1 MPRSIPATVAISL
14 VLLWTGSALL
24 AGPSSVGDLER
35 VIARADSFGRPT
47 YRAFRRLEAGT
58 VGSSR
63 HAWLETWTSLTADH
77 DFRFEVVAEGGNEYI
92 RNKVLRDMLE
102 REQMLIAKGQPIR
115 ASLVAAN
122 YVFGDGG
129 ADEAG
134 LLRVLLKPLRKA
146 PGIVDGSVLIDPADA
161 RLVQVQGRLVK
172 NPSFWVRNVDVMWK
186 YERLGHAIV
195 PIEFSSTAKVRFFG
209 MANFRMQYD
218 YVSIDG
224 RAVESPRRLARPAKQ
239 QV

>member
-1 MPRSIPATVAISL
+1 MSRLRRTIPATVAISL
-14 VLLWTGSALL
+14 VLLSTGGALL
-24 AGPSSVGDLER
+24 AGSGSGGDLDR
-35 VIARADSFGRPT
+35 MIARADSTGRPT

-63 HAWLETWTSLTADH
+63 HGWLETWTELTTAR

-102 REQMLIAKGQPIR
+102 KEQMLIAKGQPIR
-115 ASLVAAN
+115 ASLVASN
-122 YVFGDGG
+122 YVFADGG

-134 LLRVLLKPLRKA
+134 FLRVLLKPLRKA
-146 PGIVDGSVLIDPADA
+146 PGIVAGSVLIDPADA
-161 RLVQVQGRLVK
+161 RLVQIQGRLVK

-186 YERLGHAIV
+186 YERLGDAIV
-195 PIEFSSTAKVRFFG
+195 PIEFSSTAKIRLFG

-218 YVSIDG
+218 YVSING
-224 RAVESPRRLARPAKQ
+224 RAVESPRRLARRN
-239 QV
+239 